1 MLPMG
6 VFLLLPFFLLRFGLL
21 ARLDR
26 SALRRAAQFAPMYG
40 RERVAY
46 WVYQLSTGAVIL
58 YPLFLSIR
66 TRPLWRFVPGLLVY
80 GAGLTLLAA
89 SLLCFARSD
98 GTGLCREGVYRWSR
112 NPMYVAYFLVFLGC
126 AGVTQSWVL
135 LGIVAVFQSSAHWI
149 ILAEERA
156 CLARFGE
163 PYARYMAQVRRYF

>member
-1 MLPMG
+1 MG

-66 TRPLWRFVPGLLVY
+66 TRPLWRFVPGLL
-80 GAGLTLLAA
+80 
-89 SLLCFARSD
+89 
-98 GTGLCREGVYRWSR
+98 
-112 NPMYVAYFLVFLGC
+112 
-126 AGVTQSWVL
+126 
-135 LGIVAVFQSSAHWI
+135 GIVAVFQCSAHWI

-156 CLARFGE
+156 CLTRFGE
-163 PYARYMAQVRRYF
+163 PYARYTAQVRRYFYTKTR